1 MSLPGVL
8 ITDKPNAVNSQKG
21 YAQNVSDV
29 SEVLPTGLEGLA
41 LVQSDY

>member
-8 ITDKPNAVNSQKG
+8 IMDKPNVVNSQKG

-29 SEVLPTGLEGLA
+29 SEVLITGLEGLA
-41 LVQSDY
+41 IVQSDY